1 MGEVEGLPVLDGFWV
16 DFAGDFVPG
25 LDRCG
30 LVRVVVSIRGLGL
43 GSYLKGVAVQA
54 LSAED
59 GVPDAV
65 LVSGH
70 TFCNLVGEP
79 FNLLPLQSGSRR
91 GAKGELPVVLLR
103 DSSKDHF
110 SLVLERANRTNGR
123 SVRTVV
129 GVGTVV
135 QSNVLVAAEVQ

>member
-1 MGEVEGLPVLDGFWV
+1 MDML
-16 DFAGDFVPG
+16 
-25 LDRCG
+25 
-30 LVRVVVSIRGLGL
+30 
-43 GSYLKGVAVQA
+43 SYLKGVAIQS
-54 LSAED
+54 LGAED
-59 GVPDAV
+59 GVPDAG
-65 LVSGH
+65 LVSCHVSCDVKRG
-70 TFCNLVGEP
+70 FINS
-79 FNLLPLQSGSRR
+79 LPLQSGSRR
-91 GAKGELPVVLLR
+91 SAKGEFPVVLLR

>member
-1 MGEVEGLPVLDGFWV
+1 MDML
-16 DFAGDFVPG
+16 
-25 LDRCG
+25 
-30 LVRVVVSIRGLGL
+30 
-43 GSYLKGVAVQA
+43 SYLKRVAVQA
-54 LSAED
+54 LGAED

-65 LVSGH
+65 LVSCHVSCDVKRG
-70 TFCNLVGEP
+70 FINS
-79 FNLLPLQSGSRR
+79 LPLQSGSRR
-91 GAKGELPVVLLR
+91 GAKGEFPVVLLR

-135 QSNVLVAAEVQ
+135 QRDVLVAAEVKRVRVRRKTRAEKVRPVDDAGS